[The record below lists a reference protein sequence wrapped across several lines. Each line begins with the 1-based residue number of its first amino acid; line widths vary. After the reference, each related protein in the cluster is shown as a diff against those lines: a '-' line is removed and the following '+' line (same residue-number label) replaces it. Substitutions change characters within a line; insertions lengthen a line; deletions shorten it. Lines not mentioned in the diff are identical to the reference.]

1 MPICGFLYGGSSN
14 IKDVGIPFNIVLD
27 NILEISKVSTT
38 PKMIIPSTASV
49 DIKDCIAPAK

>member
-1 MPICGFLYGGSSN
+1 MNEL
-14 IKDVGIPFNIVLD
+14 VIPFNIVLD

-38 PKMIIPSTASV
+38 PKIIIPSTASV